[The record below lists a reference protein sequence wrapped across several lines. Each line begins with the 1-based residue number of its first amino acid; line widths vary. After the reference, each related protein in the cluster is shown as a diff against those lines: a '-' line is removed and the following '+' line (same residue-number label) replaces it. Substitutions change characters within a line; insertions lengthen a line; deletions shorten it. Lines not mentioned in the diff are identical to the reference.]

1 MQTALNLL
9 DKTNKPHKISQTRN
23 PPMNNDTW
31 TPSSYKT
38 KPILQQAE
46 YPDQTAYLDELS
58 KLKSLPPIVS
68 ADEVNTLRKTLID
81 AQHGKA
87 FILQVGDCAEKFS
100 DCSTQAIHHKVL
112 FYDLLGNLF
121 TKITN
126 TPTVVIGRM
135 AGQFAKPRS
144 ETHETVDGKKVMSF
158 KGENINGYH
167 AHERVPCPKRMTEG
181 YEKSVAVM
189 ADIRQLK
196 EGEIFCPHF
205 NEKVQ
210 KINSVATN
218 SQDLLEEMG
227 FSEPIPL
234 KEKTH
239 IHRDMYISHEALLLD
254 YEETQVRESHKKFY
268 NLSAHF
274 LWIGM
279 RTNCTSGAHVEFF
292 RGLENPIGVKLSK
305 EIASNETELKKLI
318 DMIKLLNPKNEEGKL
333 ILITRFGARYV
344 EETLPKV
351 MHAVANEDLKVMWVV
366 DAVHGNTQKVG
377 NFKTRKL
384 CDVRDEIIKTIQ
396 IFKKYGSI
404 LHGVHLELTPEEVT
418 ECLGGSFFEIR
429 EEDLGRNYTSYCDPR
444 LNFSQSVELIATI
457 GQEINKE

>member
-1 MQTALNLL
+1 MQTVLNLHE
-9 DKTNKPHKISQTRN
+9 KNVKPHKNSNTRKLS
-23 PPMNNDTW
+23 MNQDTW
-31 TPSSYKT
+31 TPSSWKN

-46 YPDQTAYLDELS
+46 YPDQKALQDELS
-58 KLKSLPPIVS
+58 KLKTLPPIVS
-68 ADEVNTLRKTLID
+68 IEEVKTLKETL
-81 AQHGKA
+81 AEVQNGKG

-121 TKITN
+121 SKITN

-144 ETHETVDGKKVMSF
+144 ENYETVDGKKVMSF
-158 KGENINGYH
+158 KGENINGFH
-167 AHERVPCPKRMTEG
+167 AHERVPDPKRLTEG
-181 YEKSVAVM
+181 YEKSVAVVK
-189 ADIRQLK
+189 DIRQLK
-196 EGEIFCPHF
+196 ESEVFCPYFH
-205 NEKVQ
+205 EKVQ
-210 KINSVATN
+210 KMNNVSVN
-218 SQDLLEEMG
+218 SQDLTEEMG
-227 FSEPIPL
+227 ISEPLPL
-234 KEKTH
+234 KNK
-239 IHRDMYISHEALLLD
+239 IQVHRDMYISHEALLLD
-254 YEETQVRESHKKFY
+254 YEETQVREENNHFY

-305 EIASNETELKKLI
+305 EIANSESELKKLI
-318 DMIKLLNPKNEEGKL
+318 DMIKLLNPKNEDGKL
-333 ILITRFGARYV
+333 VLITRFGARYV

-351 MHAVANEDLKVMWVV
+351 MNAVSKEGLKVLWVV

-396 IFKKYGSI
+396 VFKKFGSK
-404 LHGVHLELTPEEVT
+404 LHGLHLELTPEEVT
-418 ECLGGSFFEIR
+418 ECIGGSFFEIR

-444 LNFSQSVELIATI
+444 LNFSQSIELIATV
-457 GQEINKE
+457 GQEFTK